1 MLAVPARR
9 RAGTKLAM
17 AECMAR
23 TDETRRAPRN
33 RSRIVLSST
42 AAAAIAFSL
51 GGSVAALRSIE
62 RIAPG
67 RRSELERTERRVEAL
82 GRRLDRWKQRE
93 RLGEWIEQEIRR
105 ANPRLDASEAREYSR
120 LLLET
125 TEKFNS
131 VDPLFLLAIGIVESR
146 FTAAATSH
154 ADAKGLYQIWPPTG
168 RWLASDLGWE
178 FSETMLFEPAKNTEL
193 AACYLDKLFM
203 TYGDPRL
210 VLAEYNGGP
219 LNARR
224 LKSGSHRLA
233 AETREY
239 VSRVMTVLDGLNR
252 RLDLDA
258 ATAAGRNGAVRV
270 AALEMTPSSPMDA
283 RSSF

>member
-9 RAGTKLAM
+9 RAGTELAM
-17 AECMAR
+17 AECMAC
-23 TDETRRAPRN
+23 TDETRRARGN
-33 RSRIVLSST
+33 RFRIVLSST
-42 AAAAIAFSL
+42 AAAGIALSL

-67 RRSELERTERRVEAL
+67 KRSELERTERRVEAL
-82 GRRLDRWKQRE
+82 GRRLDRWRQRE
-93 RLGEWIEQEIRR
+93 RLGDWIEQEIRR

-125 TEKFNS
+125 TAKFNS

-146 FTAAATSH
+146 FTAGATSH

-168 RWLASDLGWE
+168 RWLASDLGWQ
-178 FSETMLFEPAKNTEL
+178 FSETMLYEPAKNTEL
-193 AACYLDKLFM
+193 AACYLDKLFVA
-203 TYGDPRL
+203 YGDPRL

-219 LNARR
+219 RNARR
-224 LKSGSHRLA
+224 FRNGSPRLA
-233 AETREY
+233 AETRDY
-239 VSRVMTVLDGLNR
+239 VSKVMTVLDGLNR

-258 ATAAGRNGAVRV
+258 VTAAGRSGAVRV
-270 AALEMTPSSPMDA
+270 AALEMTPSSPIDA
-283 RSSF
+283 RAGF